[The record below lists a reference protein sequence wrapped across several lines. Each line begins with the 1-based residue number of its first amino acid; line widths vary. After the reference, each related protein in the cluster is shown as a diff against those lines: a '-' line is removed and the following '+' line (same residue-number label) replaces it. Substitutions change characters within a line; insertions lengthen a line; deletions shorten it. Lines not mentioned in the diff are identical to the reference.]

1 MALRAHKIKDINPVC
16 TFELGDSILR
26 TILEDLSKLESFS
39 EKGGVIEIT
48 EDDPEKM
55 ESLLEEKTKEFGYK
69 DEEMEAVRET
79 IARIKQDL
87 EVEFPFCGCVMYYCY

>member
-16 TFELGDSILR
+16 TFELGDSILWA
-26 TILEDLSKLESFS
+26 ILEDLSKLESFS

-48 EDDPEKM
+48 EGDLEKM
-55 ESLLEEKTKEFGYK
+55 ESLLTEKAQEFGYK
-69 DEEMEAVRET
+69 EEEVEGVRET

-87 EVEFPFCGCVMYYCY
+87 EVEFPFCSCVMYYCY